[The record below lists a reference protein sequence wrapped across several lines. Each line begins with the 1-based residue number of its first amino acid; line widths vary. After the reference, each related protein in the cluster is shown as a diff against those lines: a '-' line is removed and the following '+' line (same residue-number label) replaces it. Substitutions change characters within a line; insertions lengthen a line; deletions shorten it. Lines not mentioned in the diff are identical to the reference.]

1 MLVHLHLADAFVQ
14 RDLQMRHS
22 HGSVTAG
29 TPLVYITSTCFRP
42 FVSHTDENTPKV
54 SRFTKG
60 SLDCTIAAVC
70 TYSLCIF
77 GIWGKTTTKNKTKKQ
92 QGYYV

>member
-1 MLVHLHLADAFVQ
+1 
-14 RDLQMRHS
+14 MR
-22 HGSVTAG
+22 T
-29 TPLVYITSTCFRP
+29 L
-42 FVSHTDENTPKV
+42 PKYHI
-54 SRFTKG
+54 FTKG
-60 SLDCTIAAVC
+60 SLDRAIAAVC